1 MDSKLQA
8 LLASMQEAGRR
19 PVSDGTPEQARAQ
32 LAARKRV
39 PGRALYRIY
48 DGAVP
53 ASRRTVPVRV
63 YLPEP
68 DAAGTIVYFH
78 GGGWVMGTLDSFDNV
93 ARELAF
99 HSGARVVSV
108 DYSLAPE
115 NPYPAALHEAVAAI
129 GWAAEQFPGEPLAVA
144 GDSAGGN
151 LATVAARKI
160 VERNTADIAVQLLMY
175 PVTDSDATRAS
186 YLEEPPVPTL
196 LSRAEMNWFWDH
208 YVPDPAARQS
218 GEVSPL
224 RAESLA
230 GMPPT
235 VMILAGHDPLRDEGL
250 AYARRLED
258 HGVPVELTMF
268 DGMCHGFVG
277 LAGVIEQAGEAL
289 RLGGSSVRKHFPGAE
304 GARRSSIVTS
314 ATE

>member
-8 LLASMQEAGRR
+8 LLGSMLEAGRR
-19 PVSDGTPEQARAQ
+19 PVSEGTPEQARAQ
-32 LAARKRV
+32 LAARKQV
-39 PGRALYRIY
+39 PGRGLHRIY
-48 DGAVP
+48 DDAVP
-53 ASRRTVPVRV
+53 APGGTVPVRV
-63 YLPEP
+63 YLPGP
-68 DAAGTIVYFH
+68 DAAGTLVYFH
-78 GGGWVMGTLDSFDNV
+78 GGGWVMGTVDSFDNV
-93 ARELAF
+93 ARELAY

-115 NPYPAALHEAVAAI
+115 NPYPAALHEAIDAI
-129 GWAAEQFPGEPLAVA
+129 EWAAEQFPDEPLAVA

-160 VERNTADIAVQLLMY
+160 QERNTVGICVQLLMY
-175 PVTDSDATRAS
+175 PVTDSDANRAS

-196 LSRAEMNWFWDH
+196 LSGVEMNWFWDH
-208 YVPDPAARQS
+208 YVPDAAARQAA
-218 GEVSPL
+218 EVSPL

-250 AYARRLED
+250 AYARRLEE
-258 HGVPVELTMF
+258 HGVSVELTMF
-268 DGMCHGFVG
+268 EGMCHGFVG

-289 RLGGSSVRKHFPGAE
+289 QLGGASVLKHFLKSAGVPPTP
-304 GARRSSIVTS
+304 IVT
-314 ATE
+314 